1 MLGFYIFSAIVG
13 GILVLVNVF
22 VGGHGHDFEGGHDFD
37 HGGADHDSDHGDA
50 DHGLWLPFLSLRFW
64 TYFFAATGAVG
75 LLLTKLSGSGEPTTG
90 IIALA
95 TGLVCGLSVA
105 IAVRYLSRYD
115 SDSAA
120 KMDDLLG
127 MEAKVL
133 VTVRQDSPG
142 KIRCHLKGDTIDLLA
157 LAQDDAILE
166 VGSDAIIVA
175 IEDDR
180 ARVVPREVLY
190 G

>member
-13 GILVLVNVF
+13 GVLVLVNVF
-22 VGGHGHDFEGGHDFD
+22 VGSHGHDFEAHHDFD
-37 HGGADHDSDHGDA
+37 HGADHDSGHGESDHTF
-50 DHGLWLPFLSLRFW
+50 WLPFFSLRFW

-90 IIALA
+90 IISIA

-105 IAVRYLSRYD
+105 LAVRYLSRYN
-115 SDSAA
+115 SDSSAR
-120 KMDDLLG
+120 MDDLLG

-133 VTVRQDSPG
+133 VTVRQNSPG
-142 KIRCHLKGDTIDLLA
+142 KVRCHLKGDTIDLLA
-157 LAQDDAILE
+157 LAQDDTVLE
-166 VGSDAIIVA
+166 AGSDAIIVA

-180 ARVVPREVLY
+180 ARVVPRAVLY